1 MKGMAIGMAA
11 VMRRFLTPSV
21 NERYPDRKKV
31 LPPRSRMSFE
41 LPRNEVGDVNCK
53 SCGLCAKNCPDNA
66 ITIESVKREDGPGR
80 VLTHFV
86 IDLGVCMYCGL
97 CVENCPSDGIR
108 FTGNF
113 EGSTPTREGTV
124 LVLEYN
130 PQPVV
135 PTPQAEPSATVSGAL
150 SPPDLTGVST
160 QASGGDAVRQVGDRA
175 PDTVAAAEA
184 EGGETS

>member
-1 MKGMAIGMAA
+1 MRGIATGMGAT
-11 VMRRFLTPSV
+11 MRRFLTPSV

-41 LPRNEVGDVNCK
+41 LPRDEAGNVHCK

-66 ITIESVKREDGPGR
+66 ITVESVKREDGPGR
-80 VLTHFV
+80 ELTRLV

-113 EGSTPTREGTV
+113 EVSVADRDGTL
-124 LVLEYN
+124 LVL
-130 PQPVV
+130 Q
-135 PTPQAEPSATVSGAL
+135 T
-150 SPPDLTGVST
+150 SP
-160 QASGGDAVRQVGDRA
+160 
-175 PDTVAAAEA
+175 AAAVSDA
-184 EGGETS
+184 ARVVTEGGECS